1 MWKREREEKNFKE
14 KENWKYFTD
23 GSLPLLKMNFSLIS
37 GNYSPRQFEFHPSRE
52 ELIFGTVQGEVCVVK
67 GYDNQCFK
75 NSYHHDELVLDNESI
90 LPQNTPKVDIKSIGK
105 FTRSPRGFS
114 DAILGLCWF
123 RQNSDKFV
131 VGSSRGSLYCG
142 TTIDNNHAVHRYE
155 DYDKLTS
162 VHLNCN
168 DQYCLV
174 SGYTNNAK
182 IYDVETG
189 NVVLNYE
196 NIHDHHINIS
206 RFATLT
212 PTLFCTSSFD
222 KSVKAWDIRMRPINP
237 IYTLECNSGIVM
249 ICFSHDDAFILASAS
264 DNEINQYLTV
274 DGTTHT
280 KFQMPKT
287 GLDGNFTRA
296 YYSSSCTYIFTG
308 ACEEPNVSILCATT
322 GNLIN
327 RIECY
332 PNRKHKSLYV
342 QSLRG
347 HPRRD
352 NNVCV
357 LTNYKCLAERE
368 LIYVTIPTYNDKS
381 YTGLRDVSDGSALS
395 PISSNMAFPTVEL
408 TNIMRNMR
416 RTVQEISDIDGKMQ
430 QKYIICSSRRCFVDI
445 SLLKSE
451 YRDLNIG
458 IRCYSDLYLCHLDI
472 IISRSNK
479 LLEMYQ
485 SISSTSDMMELI
497 DPSLFNEY
505 SLLDLSN
512 YIPEH
517 IAYLIPIVLDYLYV
531 GEIAVDGIR
540 LLCIVQYAKIKDLL
554 ISKDCVTAIVNDT
567 SCWHESLLLLFLQT
581 VSALYDFSKLL
592 DLPQLNVIVDRILSQ
607 HISNDS
613 VIDVIKIGRLYQ
625 RYTLVEA
632 AFYYLKYHLEFV
644 DNSLIENEIVEEVLE
659 QRRQCS
665 VNILWQ
671 SDLEQQSGDRWS
683 LSSIRANPHDESN
696 FVKLPLPKFY
706 YHSTVLLNANIML
719 VIGGMS
725 DTQINNPEFPYAYNI
740 SSREWSSINTKSFGN
755 SHSIPS
761 MLCNHCCVKLDPY
774 SGIIICIG
782 GAYIRDQR
790 QQPIY
795 LLDTKTLSWSI
806 PVIENSAMYAWSEVV
821 ESPIESFR
829 YSRHTVAVINPTP
842 PIVKS
847 NIANDNVISSAMFKA
862 DNSLSDNRR
871 GLYAT
876 KDVAWVIIYG
886 GYNET
891 TRSISSNI
899 HVLICAQNIS
909 NKIDESTNES
919 FYTWRWCYPKVHNM
933 DTRQG
938 ALDRARCDHAVTVV
952 PLPDSQGGT
961 RMVVFGGFGG
971 SDTYGEL
978 NDVKS
983 LNCKSLSNLYW
994 EKVTIIPD
1002 PVNGLP
1008 CKRLCPSLEYVASG
1022 NVIVLYGG
1030 ISENTH
1036 LNDVWLLRL
1045 EHATETLI
1053 TFRWHLINVGYGVD
1067 AGGVDIPRLPR
1078 IYEYVCGVHPLPRSG
1093 GHTSVV
1099 LGDCIYYF
1107 GGTRDSDRISNS
1119 NVLVLQAG
1127 IDNNSFQWIQPI
1139 TSCLAATSESLIVD
1153 YNLPDIHYDLRNMFH
1168 RIVDDS
1174 SVKEHRISFKVH
1186 DDTAIVSKEYKCL
1199 DTIAKFRSKF
1209 IAAMYNSTHFQK
1221 YLSNSVDIYE
1231 FDPVVVI
1238 GVLIYLHTDIVC
1250 IDSDH
1255 ILPLVEFAELYG
1267 FDHLQKLCEG
1277 YLMRQVDTSNVCAIL
1292 NWASNWSSLLTL
1304 KKICYAVLMRNM
1316 VDERVNSSIDD
1327 FETLLDEVKE
1337 EFYHYY
1343 RDFNHAYK

>member
-1 MWKREREEKNFKE
+1 
-14 KENWKYFTD
+14 
-23 GSLPLLKMNFSLIS
+23 MNFSLIS

-52 ELIFGTVQGEVCVVK
+52 ELIFGTVKGEVCVVK
-67 GYDNQCFK
+67 GYDNQCLTDC
-75 NSYHHDELVLDNESI
+75 YHDELVIDNENI
-90 LPQNTPKVDIKSIGK
+90 LPQNTPKIDIKSIGK
-105 FTRSPRGFS
+105 FTKSPQSFN

-123 RQNSDKFV
+123 RQNPDKFV
-131 VGSSRGSLYCG
+131 IGSSHGSLHCG
-142 TTIDNNHAVHRYE
+142 TTINDNHVVHRYQ

-174 SGYTNNAK
+174 SGYTKNAK

-189 NVVLNYE
+189 NIVLNYE
-196 NIHDHHINIS
+196 NIHNNHINIS

-222 KSVKAWDIRMRPINP
+222 KNVKAWDIRLKPSNP
-237 IYTLECNSGIVM
+237 IYTLKCNSGIVM

-280 KFQMPKT
+280 KFQIPKT

-296 YYSSSCTYIFTG
+296 YYSSSCAYIFTG

-332 PNRKHKSLYV
+332 PNRKHKALYV

-357 LTNYKCLAERE
+357 LTNYKCLADRE

-381 YTGLRDVSDGSALS
+381 YTGLRDGYNLS
-395 PISSNMAFPTVEL
+395 PISSNMAFPTAVL
-408 TNIMRNMR
+408 TNIMRNIR
-416 RTVQEISDIDGKMQ
+416 RKVQEINDVESKMQ
-430 QKYIICSSRRCFVDI
+430 QKYIICSSSRCFVDI
-445 SLLKSE
+445 SLLKSD
-451 YRDLNIG
+451 YKDLNVG
-458 IRCYSDLYLCHLDI
+458 IRCNSDLYLSHLDI

-485 SISSTSDMMELI
+485 CVSSASDAMELI

-512 YIPEH
+512 CIPAQ

-531 GEIAVDGIR
+531 GEIAVDDIR
-540 LLCIVQYAKIKDLL
+540 LLSIMQYAKSKDLL
-554 ISKDCVTAIVNDT
+554 VSKDCVTGIINDT
-567 SCWHESLLLLFLQT
+567 SYWHESLLLLFVQT
-581 VSALYDFSKLL
+581 VSDLYDISKLL
-592 DLPQLNVIVDRILSQ
+592 ELPQLNIIVDRILSQ
-607 HISNDS
+607 HISNNS
-613 VIDVIKIGRLYQ
+613 VRDIIQIGQLHHRQ
-625 RYTLVEA
+625 TLVEA

-644 DNSLIENEIVEEVLE
+644 NINLIENEIVEEVLK
-659 QRRQCS
+659 QRRHCS
-665 VNILWQ
+665 VTIPWQ
-671 SDLEQQSGDRWS
+671 SYSEQQSCESWS
-683 LSSIRANPHDESN
+683 LSSIRATSHDDMN
-696 FVKLPLPKFY
+696 FVKLSIPKFY

-719 VIGGMS
+719 VLGGMS
-725 DTQINNPEFPYAYNI
+725 DTQMNNPEFPYAYNI
-740 SSREWSSINTKSFGN
+740 STREWSHINTKSFG
-755 SHSIPS
+755 SYHSIPS
-761 MLCNHCCVKLDPY
+761 ILCNHCCVNLDPH

-782 GAYIRDQR
+782 GAYIPDQR

-795 LLDTKTLSWSI
+795 LLDTKTLTWSI
-806 PVIENSAMYAWSEVV
+806 PVIENSAMYAWSQIV

-829 YSRHTVAVINPTP
+829 YSRHSVAVINPALP
-842 PIVKS
+842 VIKS
-847 NIANDNVISSAMFKA
+847 NEANYNVINSAIFKA
-862 DNSLSDNRR
+862 NNSLSDHKK

-876 KDVAWVIIYG
+876 KDVAWVIVYG
-886 GYNET
+886 GCNET
-891 TRSISSNI
+891 TRSISAEI
-899 HVLICAQNIS
+899 HVLICVQNIS
-909 NKIDESTNES
+909 DEIDEHNNES

-938 ALDRARCDHAVTVV
+938 ALVGARCDHAVTVV

-961 RMVVFGGFGG
+961 RMIVFGGFGG
-971 SDTYGEL
+971 SDNFGEL

-1002 PVNGLP
+1002 PVNGVP
-1008 CKRLCPSLEYVASG
+1008 CERLCPSLEYVAKG

-1030 ISENTH
+1030 IGQNIH
-1036 LNDVWLLRL
+1036 LNDVWLLRI
-1045 EHATETLI
+1045 EHATELQI
-1053 TFRWHLINVGYGVD
+1053 TFRWHRVNVGCGVD
-1067 AGGVDIPRLPR
+1067 APVLPR
-1078 IYEYVCGVHPLPRSG
+1078 A
-1093 GHTSVV
+1093 GHSSVV
-1099 LGDCIYYF
+1099 LGESIYYF
-1107 GGTRDSDRISNS
+1107 GGTTESDRILNS
-1119 NVLVLQAG
+1119 NVLVLQTD
-1127 IDNNSFQWIQPI
+1127 IDNNSFQWTQPI
-1139 TSCLAATSESLIVD
+1139 TSCLAATSEKLIVD
-1153 YNLPDIHYDLRNMFH
+1153 YNLPYIHYDLRNMFY
-1168 RIVDDS
+1168 RIVNDLS
-1174 SVKEHRISFKVH
+1174 AKKHRISFNVY
-1186 DDTAIVSKEYKCL
+1186 DDTESCHKEYQCL
-1199 DTIAKFRSKF
+1199 DIIAKYRSNF

-1221 YLSNSVDIYE
+1221 SSSNLIDIHE

-1238 GVLIYLHTDIVC
+1238 SVLIYLHTDIVC
-1250 IDSDH
+1250 IDTDN
-1255 ILPLVEFAELYG
+1255 ILPLLEFAELYG
-1267 FDHLQKLCEG
+1267 FDHLRELCEG

-1316 VDERVNSSIDD
+1316 VNERVSSSIDD

-1343 RDFNHAYK
+1343 RNFNHAYK